1 MTRRGEAGEG
11 KLGCIFWMAVLVLGI
26 VVAWI
31 AIPVKVKSAELF
43 DYMQDQAQAATHI
56 DNSEVLKKRIL
67 GKAKD
72 LDLPLTSKN
81 LTVNRTAE
89 RIQMD
94 ALYIVPL
101 EFPFGYTYEWE
112 FHHEVDRPLYF
123 Y

>member
-11 KLGCIFWMAVLVLGI
+11 KLGCIFWLAVLVAGI

-56 DNSEVLKKRIL
+56 DNSEVLKKRVL

-72 LDLPLTSKN
+72 LGLPLTSKT
-81 LTVNRTAE
+81 LTVNRSSD
-89 RIQMD
+89 RIQME
-94 ALYIVPL
+94 ATYTVPL
-101 EFPFGYTYEWE
+101 EFPFGYTYDWE